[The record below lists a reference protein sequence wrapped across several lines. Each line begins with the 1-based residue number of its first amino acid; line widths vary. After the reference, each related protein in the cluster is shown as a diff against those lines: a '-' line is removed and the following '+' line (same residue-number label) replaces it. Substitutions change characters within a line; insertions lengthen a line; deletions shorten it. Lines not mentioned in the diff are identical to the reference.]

1 MASKRFPPSNVRK
14 NNKYSRQTIHIS
26 VGRSHDPFHVH
37 YAQLE
42 STAFFEVHGKPT
54 SQQDHSRE
62 TSVVDNREQTL
73 SPEPAIKA
81 EDGEAAVDQVT
92 TYQSPTKPAYHLENF
107 VYEPAAF
114 EVVVNWL
121 YNQRPNKPTMRNDCK
136 TLLRAYVLA
145 LQYRITGLQNE
156 LVDCIRQYHRDFNV
170 TFEDLTWLI
179 NRISEEPTSHIIPM
193 MRYFIDQI
201 AFEISTQGFTEFS
214 RNNIMFETF
223 LSEGVHP
230 IRVVLFRAIADV
242 ARADPRRDPAL
253 GPNRWTVEDWVAA
266 PTPAQ
271 NSIDI
276 IDIDEE

>member
-1 MASKRFPPSNVRK
+1 MAPTTSIVR
-14 NNKYSRQTIHIS
+14 NKYSRQTLHIS
-26 VGRSHDPFHVH
+26 VGRSKVPFHVH

-54 SQQDHSRE
+54 SRAGSRE
-62 TSVVDNREQTL
+62 TSVVDDRERTL
-73 SPEPAIKA
+73 SPVPDIKA
-81 EDGEAAVDQVT
+81 EDAEATVDDVT
-92 TYQSPTKPAYHLENF
+92 TFQSPTKAAYHLEGY

-121 YNQRPNKPTMRNDCK
+121 YNQPPNKPAMRTDCK

-145 LQYRITGLQNE
+145 LRYRIVALQDE

-179 NRISEEPTSHIIPM
+179 NRVSEETTHIIPM
-193 MRYFIDQI
+193 MQYFIDQI

-223 LSEGVHP
+223 LSEGTHP
-230 IRVVLFRAIADV
+230 IRIVLFRALADV
-242 ARADPRRDPAL
+242 AKADPYRDPAN
-253 GPNRWTVEDWVAA
+253 GPNRWRVADWIAA
-266 PTPAQ
+266 PTPTQ
-271 NSIDI
+271 NQVDI